1 MKITT
6 ISAGPLAANC
16 YIVEVGD
23 EAIIIDPGFPEK
35 VIADYIAENPQKIRY
50 IMLTHGHFDHLSAVS
65 FVKERTGAPVL
76 ISALDEK
83 GLYDDDFNLSNNF
96 AGIYPAVDSNLRA
109 DILFDDGDRFK
120 VGGSEVEVIATPG
133 HSRGSV
139 CFKID
144 DCLFSGDTLF
154 KRSIGR
160 TDFPGSDMG
169 YMIMSLDKLKC
180 LAGCLTVYPGHGEKT
195 NLEEEKLKNPYLQY

>member
-1 MKITT
+1 MNVIT
-6 ISAGPLAANC
+6 IPAGPLSANC
-16 YIVEVGD
+16 YIVEEGN
-23 EAIIIDPGFPEK
+23 EAIIIDPGFFEK
-35 VIADYIAENPQKIRY
+35 RIADYIADNPFKIRY
-50 IMLTHGHFDHLSAVS
+50 IILTHGHFDHLAAVK

-96 AGIYPAVDSNLRA
+96 AGVYPAADKELRA
-109 DILFDDGDRFK
+109 DILLDDGDSFPF
-120 VGGSEVEVIATPG
+120 GEINVEVIATPG
-133 HSRGSV
+133 HSSGSV
-139 CFKID
+139 CLKIN

-169 YMIMSLDKLKC
+169 DMIMSLDKLK
-180 LAGCLTVYPGHGEKT
+180 LLDGSLTVYPGHGEKT
-195 NLEEEKLKNPYLQY
+195 VLIDEKENNPYLKY